1 MNRYE
6 IIQLA
11 DGTSAGVFDARHA
24 RHALEKL
31 CSDAG
36 YASISEAEKVLDA
49 KIGEVFAVRLLPSSV
64 EEALVLLAS
73 SPDLDTLEGIIT
85 TLREWAQD
93 ETERDHYG
101 RDAMRARD
109 RLAAACDL
117 RAAHLYGI

>member
-6 IIQLA
+6 VIQLEN
-11 DGTSAGVFDARHA
+11 GTSAGVFDARHA

-31 CSDAG
+31 CADVG
-36 YASISEAEKVLDA
+36 YATIEEAEKVLDA
-49 KIGEVFAVRLLPSSV
+49 KIGEVFTVRLLPSSV
-64 EEALVLLAS
+64 EEALALLAS
-73 SPDLDTLEGIIT
+73 SPDLDTLEGIIA

-117 RAAHLYGI
+117 RAERLYGV

>member
-6 IIQLA
+6 IIQLE
-11 DGTSAGVFDARHA
+11 DGATAGIFDARHA

-31 CSDAG
+31 CADVG
-36 YASISEAEKVLDA
+36 YTSIEDAEKVLDA
-49 KIGEVFAVRLLPSSV
+49 KIGEVFTVRLLPSSV
-64 EEALVLLAS
+64 EEALALLAG
-73 SPDLDTLEGIIT
+73 SPDLDTLEGVIT
-85 TLREWAQD
+85 TLREWAQE

-117 RAAHLYGI
+117 RAAHLYGA